1 MKCPTSINL
10 KRSLC
15 ATFKHISPSHVR
27 TSGHGLNPERICW
40 LLEDSSFVYSRKLYF
55 YCPRTHPDNDFG
67 SFEINF
73 SFEVPLLAS
82 APKSHRPS
90 AWDLCRLNRTN
101 IYFRIYI
108 GKIFLRN
115 RALLVLSFLRIFTDE
130 QIRWTCFAW
139 DHNVIMYT
147 QADGVQIADLL
158 HPISSISMDSFLC
171 LQSYFLKIVFFF
183 SLYIVQFIFQWIQ
196 QMS

>member
-1 MKCPTSINL
+1 MIWNAQQVLIWSDL
-10 KRSLC
+10 LC
-15 ATFKHISPSHVR
+15 LQLLSAFSKSCT
-27 TSGHGLNPERICW
+27 TSGHGLNSERICW

-82 APKSHRPS
+82 NPKSHRPF

-115 RALLVLSFLRIFTDE
+115 RALLVLSFLQMFTDE

-147 QADGVQIADLL
+147 QADGVQITDLL
-158 HPISSISMDSFLC
+158 HPISSISMDSL
-171 LQSYFLKIVFFF
+171 
-183 SLYIVQFIFQWIQ
+183 SLLTILL
-196 QMS
+196 S